1 MIISL
6 ELGLGNGFAHR
17 AKFVRQKCYIEE
29 FYEGKKYFGKIKKKP
44 KYKRILKYHRP
55 YKMKITCA
63 GLPENCYDQVT
74 WENFK
79 EGFTAHGKLTYKYLK
94 GGVKLVETDFTIK
107 EDKIK

>member
-6 ELGLGNGFAHR
+6 ELGLGNGFATK
-17 AKFVRQKCYIEE
+17 AKFIRQKCYIEE
-29 FYEGKKYFGKIKKKP
+29 LDG
-44 KYKRILKYHRP
+44 
-55 YKMKITCA
+55 KMKITCA
-63 GLPENCYDQVT
+63 GLPENCYSQVT

-107 EDKIK
+107 EDNIR